1 MSLKRL
7 RYGFRL
13 HNHFLLL
20 DISFPLGLIY
30 YFCAENQP
38 GKEAIMNTRLLMIGN
53 EAIARGLVEN
63 GCSMALSY
71 PGTPASE
78 ILPAVVSWRD
88 KLSLNIHVRW
98 ALNEKTALETA
109 YAGSIAGLRTAVSMK
124 QVGLN
129 VASDPFMSAAY
140 MGVKGGFIVISA
152 DDPGPHSSQTEQD
165 SRLMALF
172 AKVPVLDPCNPEQA
186 RDFVALAYGLSETY
200 EVPVMLRPTTRVCHG
215 GQDVELKDINDM
227 HRTAYLKRDP
237 ARWAATPKFRYTLH
251 KKLNEKLSGIA
262 AYAPT
267 APRLLNPGVNASKA
281 IVASGVAYAHAS
293 EIVADLG
300 ITDSIAVWQVVQP
313 FPLHTAFIENLLN
326 TYDEVLIIE
335 ENAPVIEMQ
344 IADRHLVKGRFNG
357 RIPQAGELLPEIIED
372 AINRFHGSPQKSAP
386 AASDAGGKRPC
397 LCAGCPH
404 RASFF
409 AIKKAFPEAIYTS
422 DIGCYT
428 LGLNLGAIDTVL
440 CMGASIS
447 QASGFYQAFRQSG
460 IHKDVV
466 ATIGDSTFF
475 HSGVPPL
482 MDAVTQDARFVL
494 VVLDNATTAM
504 TGNQPTPAAGVDAC
518 GDQMPKLSIEDIVK
532 GCGIRFCRVGNPYDQ
547 PAFFEILKEADS
559 YTRNNGVAVVIAR
572 YPCLVNKES
581 DDARRKRIR
590 VYISDSCDGC
600 AYCIKQFECPAIE
613 YDTAGKRAVI
623 NDGAC
628 AGCGVC
634 IHACPKGAIKR
645 GED

>member
-1 MSLKRL
+1 
-7 RYGFRL
+7 
-13 HNHFLLL
+13 
-20 DISFPLGLIY
+20 
-30 YFCAENQP
+30 
-38 GKEAIMNTRLLMIGN
+38 MNTRLLMIGN

-63 GCSMALSY
+63 GCAMALSY

-78 ILPAVVSWRD
+78 ILPAVAAWRD

-98 ALNEKTALETA
+98 SLNEKTALETA

-172 AKVPVLDPCNPEQA
+172 ANVPVLDPCNAEQA
-186 RDFVALAYGLSETY
+186 RDFVSLAYELSETY

-215 GQDVELKDINDM
+215 GQDIELKKINAVPRSA
-227 HRTAYLKRDP
+227 HLKRDP

-251 KKLNEKLSGIA
+251 KKLNEKLTGIA
-262 AYAPT
+262 AHAST
-267 APRLLNPGVNASKA
+267 SPRLLNPGTRASKA
-281 IVASGVAYAHAS
+281 IVASGVAFAHTA
-293 EIVADLG
+293 EIAADLR
-300 ITDSIAVWQVVQP
+300 ITDTIAIWQVIQP
-313 FPLHTAFIENLLN
+313 FPLHAAFIENLLDS
-326 TYDEVLIIE
+326 YDEILIIE

-344 IADRHLVKGRFNG
+344 IADRHMLKGRLNG
-357 RIPQAGELLPEIIED
+357 HIPQAGELLPEIIED
-372 AINRFHGSPQKSAP
+372 VLTRFSGFSANPAPQV
-386 AASDAGGKRPC
+386 SDAGGKRPC

-409 AIKKAFPEAIYTS
+409 AIKKAFPDAIYTS

-440 CMGASIS
+440 CMGASVS

-460 IHKDVV
+460 LQKDIV

-482 MDAVTQDARFVL
+482 MDAVVQDARFVL
-494 VVLDNATTAM
+494 VILDNSTTAM
-504 TGNQPTPAAGVDAC
+504 TGNQPTPASGMDAC
-518 GDQMPKLSIEDIVK
+518 GAAVPKLSIENLVS
-532 GCGIRFCRVGNPYDQ
+532 GCGIGFCRVGNPYDL
-547 PAFFEILKEADS
+547 PEFVGLLNEAGA
-559 YTRNNGVAVVIAR
+559 YKNTNGIAVVIAR
-572 YPCLVNKES
+572 YPCLVDKES
-581 DDARRKRIR
+581 SALLRKRMR
-590 VYISDSCDGC
+590 VFVSDTCDGC

-613 YDTAGKRAVI
+613 YDKAGRRAFI
-623 NDGAC
+623 NAGAC
-628 AGCGVC
+628 AGCAVC
-634 IHACPKGAIKR
+634 VHACPKGAIKR
-645 GED
+645 EEE